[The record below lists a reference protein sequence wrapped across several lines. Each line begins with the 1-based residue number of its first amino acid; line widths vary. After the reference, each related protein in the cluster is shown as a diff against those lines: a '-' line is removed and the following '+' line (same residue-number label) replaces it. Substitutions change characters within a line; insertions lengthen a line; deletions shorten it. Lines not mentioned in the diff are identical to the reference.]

1 MWKTIDFGRPAAIA
15 KASPAASAALKKLRG
30 FLDQAE
36 PRVVYFL
43 VSLWRSEERAITYK
57 ELREAILDG
66 DLPPTVLEDW
76 QQDYSRFV
84 VDHMLPAWEAAIQTA
99 AAEIEKAHGGFIFK
113 PMGAGVLEWTA
124 SRAAQFVTNSTEEQ
138 VKAVRALVQRAAQ
151 LEGRSVDAL
160 ARAIRPTVGL
170 TIQQSTANFNYYNR
184 LIENGVKEKKAL
196 DLSIQ
201 YAGRQHRYR
210 GYNIA
215 RTELAFAYNQG
226 SYQGVRQAQEQ
237 GYMGA
242 VQKVWCTAE
251 DERVC
256 PVCGGMDGLVIGLEA
271 DFPFQ
276 TRIATPDN
284 PTVRKVPPAH
294 PSCRCTVG
302 RLSSKCNTFFSFKY
316 FFRGF
321 PAQTFSGTVID
332 EVNHLLELLVR

>member
-1 MWKTIDFGRPAAIA
+1 MWKKINLGRPATIA
-15 KASPAASAALKKLRG
+15 KASPAASAALKKLRS
-30 FLDQAE
+30 FLDKTE

-43 VSLWRSEERAITYK
+43 VTLWRNQERAITYK
-57 ELREAILDG
+57 ELREAILNG
-66 DLPPTVLEDW
+66 DLPPDILEDW

-84 VDHMLPAWEAAIQTA
+84 VEHMLPSWEDAIKSA
-99 AAEIEKAHGGFIFK
+99 AAEIEKAHAGFSFN

-124 SRAAQFVTNSTEEQ
+124 SQAAKFVTNSTEEQ
-138 VKAVRALVQRAAQ
+138 IKAVRALVHRAAN

-170 TIQQSTANFNYYNR
+170 TYQQGIANFNYYNR
-184 LIENGVKEKKAL
+184 LIDNGFSAKKAE
-196 DLSIQ
+196 DLAIR

-226 SYQGVRQAQEQ
+226 SYQGTKQAQEQ

-242 VQKVWCTAE
+242 VKKVWCTAD

-256 PVCGGMDGLVIGLEA
+256 HICGALEGMTIDIDA

-284 PTVRKVPPAH
+284 PTIRRVPPAH
-294 PSCRCTVG
+294 PSCRC
-302 RLSSKCNTFFSFKY
+302 
-316 FFRGF
+316 
-321 PAQTFSGTVID
+321 AVIYKEISPPTKQYATTND
-332 EVNHLLELLVR
+332 KNL